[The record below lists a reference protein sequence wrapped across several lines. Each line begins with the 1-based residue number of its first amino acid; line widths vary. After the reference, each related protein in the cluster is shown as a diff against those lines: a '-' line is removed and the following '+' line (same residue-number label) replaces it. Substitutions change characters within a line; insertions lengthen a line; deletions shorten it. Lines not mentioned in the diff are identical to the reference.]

1 MPTNDFYK
9 NNYFPTIF
17 DYTNNMS
24 EAGLAVVDEI
34 KTESN
39 FLKHAALVPTNDG
52 MRHRYVRKNECQ
64 FTPRVAALDAH
75 YKPSIVN
82 PTKKEKSFECMY
94 ANGRMQWEKKQ
105 PIQTPLANA
114 ADTKAEGFKTAL
126 DGMLKL
132 KQSKM
137 IYSKS
142 AEDTSTVDIKAL
154 SMPGLFSYLDNCYD
168 SAAINKLYTRLDD
181 YKNPFDNVDEKLVS
195 ISNYSATRTGKG
207 AEYVT
212 TGADFTSI
220 LGVAFGSEGVLTT
233 FPSTVQGNAGAG
245 YSMEFGT
252 EKNARDDNGEY
263 YAYDYVNFDM
273 YFGIGVL
280 NRYCLMG
287 LRNIFLGHTNST
299 ALFDEMAAVERNLI
313 TLKDFYDRGETGYT
327 MAFYCSP
334 RLITAMEQYQK
345 ANKVNYY
352 AVDSRE
358 FNGMSPLKRPKF
370 LPITSDIVLYSD
382 VCFKTSEKY
391 VSGTVAAST
400 I

>member
-1 MPTNDFYK
+1 
-9 NNYFPTIF
+9 
-17 DYTNNMS
+17 
-24 EAGLAVVDEI
+24 
-34 KTESN
+34 
-39 FLKHAALVPTNDG
+39 
-52 MRHRYVRKNECQ
+52 
-64 FTPRVAALDAH
+64 
-75 YKPSIVN
+75 
-82 PTKKEKSFECMY
+82 
-94 ANGRMQWEKKQ
+94 
-105 PIQTPLANA
+105 
-114 ADTKAEGFKTAL
+114 
-126 DGMLKL
+126 
-132 KQSKM
+132 
-137 IYSKS
+137 
-142 AEDTSTVDIKAL
+142 
-154 SMPGLFSYLDNCYD
+154 
-168 SAAINKLYTRLDD
+168 
-181 YKNPFDNVDEKLVS
+181 
-195 ISNYSATRTGKG
+195 
-207 AEYVT
+207 
-212 TGADFTSI
+212 
-220 LGVAFGSEGVLTT
+220 
-233 FPSTVQGNAGAG
+233 
-245 YSMEFGT
+245 MEFGT
-252 EKNARDDNGEY
+252 EKNAKDDNGEY

-273 YFGIGVL
+273 YFGVGVL

>member
-1 MPTNDFYK
+1 MPDNSFYK
-9 NNYFPTIF
+9 SNSFPTIF

-24 EAGLAVVDEI
+24 DAGLAVVDEI

-39 FLKHAALVPTNDG
+39 FLKHAALTPTNDG
-52 MRHRYVRKNECQ
+52 MRHRYARKNECQ

-82 PTKKEKSFECMY
+82 PTKKEMSFECMY

-105 PIQTPLANA
+105 VIQTPQANA
-114 ADTKAEGFKTAL
+114 LDTKEEGLKAAIN
-126 DGMLKL
+126 GMLKL

-137 IYSKS
+137 LYSNSKEDPAALSEKS
-142 AEDTSTVDIKAL
+142 L

-168 SAAINKLYTRLDD
+168 SDAINKLYTRLDD
-181 YKNPFDNVDEKLVS
+181 YKNPFDNVGEKLVS
-195 ISNYSATRTGKG
+195 ISNWSATRTGKG
-207 AEYVT
+207 SEYVN
-212 TGADFTSI
+212 TGADFTSV
-220 LGVAFGSEGVLTT
+220 LGVAFGKEGVLTV

-245 YSMEFGT
+245 YNMTFGT
-252 EKNARDDNGEY
+252 EDNAKDDNGEF
-263 YAYDYVNFDM
+263 YAYDYMNFDM

-280 NRYCLMG
+280 NRYCLTG
-287 LRNIFLGHTNST
+287 LRNIFLGHKNST
-299 ALFDEMAAVERNLI
+299 ALFDEMASVERNLI

-345 ANKVNYY
+345 ANKVTYN

-370 LPITSDIVLYSD
+370 LPITSDIVLFSD

-391 VSGTVAAST
+391 VDGTVAAST

>member
-24 EAGLAVVDEI
+24 DAGLSVVNEI

-52 MRHRYVRKNECQ
+52 MRHRYVRKNECK
-64 FTPRVAALDAH
+64 FTPRVVPLDAH

-82 PTKKEKSFECMY
+82 PTKKEKSFECMR
-94 ANGRMQWEKKQ
+94 ANGRMQWEKAQ
-105 PIQTPLANA
+105 TIQTPQANA
-114 ADTKAEGFKTAL
+114 ADTKAEGLKTAI
-126 DGMLKL
+126 DGMLNL

-137 IYSKS
+137 LYSRS
-142 AEDTSTVDIKAL
+142 NEDTASVEDRAL

-168 SAAINKLYTRLDD
+168 STAISKLYTRLDD

-207 AEYVT
+207 EEYVT

-220 LGVAFGSEGVLTT
+220 LGVAFGKEGVLTV

-252 EKNARDDNGEY
+252 ENNAKDDNGEY

-280 NRYCLMG
+280 NRYCLSG
-287 LRNIFLGHTNST
+287 IRNIFLGHKNST
-299 ALFDEMAAVERNLI
+299 ALFDEMAAVEKNLI
-313 TLKDFYDRGETGYT
+313 TLKDFFDRGVTGYT

-345 ANKVNYY
+345 ANKVNYN
-352 AVDSRE
+352 AVNSRD
-358 FNGMSPLKRPKF
+358 FDGMSPLKRPRF